1 MAVEVILLERIEN
14 LGQMGDVVKVRP
26 GFARNF
32 LLPQQKALRANKAN
46 RALYEAQRAQLEAE
60 NLKRRQ
66 EAEQVSGK
74 IEGLQV
80 TVIRQAGDN
89 GQLYGSVTGRD
100 IADAVTVSGATIG
113 RSQVI
118 LDRPIKMLGLHPVRV
133 RLHPEV
139 AVEVSINV
147 ARSEAEAELQAKAG
161 RFVSS
166 DEQQAAEEAAEA
178 ELEAAAEE
186 AAAAAE
192 AAEREA
198 AGETADEADEDSEER
213 SA

>member
-32 LLPQQKALRANKAN
+32 LLPKQKALRANKAN
-46 RALYEAQRAQLEAE
+46 RELFEQQRVQLEAE
-60 NLKRRQ
+60 NLKRRE
-66 EAEQVSGK
+66 EAQKVATK
-74 IEGLQV
+74 VDDLQV

-89 GQLYGSVTGRD
+89 GQLYGSVTARD
-100 IADAVTVSGATIG
+100 IADAVTVAGATIE
-113 RSQVI
+113 RNQVV
-118 LDRPIKMLGLHPVRV
+118 LDKPIKLLGLHTLRI

-139 AVEVSINV
+139 SVTVTVNV
-147 ARSEAEAELQAKAG
+147 ARSQAEAEVQAKAG

-178 ELEAAAEE
+178 ELDAAEE
-186 AAAAAE
+186 AAEAAAAE
-192 AAEREA
+192 QTEFAGAA
-198 AGETADEADEDSEER
+198 EADEEEQT
-213 SA
+213 A